1 LKQFG
6 LSPADLKQ
14 YIEANAMRGA
24 SKGEASEDM
33 TISPR
38 VKSALQHAFALS
50 RELGHSY
57 VGPEHLLLGLAAVPD
72 SFAGTLL
79 KKYGLTE
86 QALRQKAV
94 KVVGKGAE

>member
-1 LKQFG
+1 LYALADADVVQAVLKQFG

-14 YIEANAMRGA
+14 YIEANAVRGA

-57 VGPEHLLLGLAAVPD
+57 VGPENLLLGLAAVPD

-79 KKYGLTE
+79 KKYG
-86 QALRQKAV
+86 
-94 KVVGKGAE
+94 

>member
-1 LKQFG
+1 
-6 LSPADLKQ
+6 
-14 YIEANAMRGA
+14 
-24 SKGEASEDM
+24 M

-72 SFAGTLL
+72 GFAGTLL

-86 QALRQKAV
+86 QALRRKRSRWSAR
-94 KVVGKGAE
+94 APRTAAWTARATLRNWTSSAAT